1 MSSGHPCLLNCHLTQ
16 VSLPASNRDRDWE
29 GQTSLLVTSLL
40 VTSPRMD
47 PRSLR
52 KTFLSCKIGKR
63 SGEEFHLRGAE
74 QRICNH
80 KFSKVNVLRK
90 KKVRD
95 LWSGRKLSKV
105 QSSWGECWGIVGK
118 RRKKGGRRLQGKG
131 RNNDDYDK
139 DLTVLRWR
147 LLWERPLRM
156 VLAVSFRFVPSR
168 PFRELP
174 RFCYL
179 RTSVLPFYY
188 GCAAPHRPPLSW
200 LELRSSY
207 WRTLGNL
214 TFLCVCVILPAVT

>member
-29 GQTSLLVTSLL
+29 GLTSLLVTSLL

-105 QSSWGECWGIVGK
+105 QWCGHEDIQWRPAIATHPEPS
-118 RRKKGGRRLQGKG
+118 
-131 RNNDDYDK
+131 
-139 DLTVLRWR
+139 VLFKH
-147 LLWERPLRM
+147 M
-156 VLAVSFRFVPSR
+156 G
-168 PFRELP
+168 
-174 RFCYL
+174 
-179 RTSVLPFYY
+179 RTSQFYIL
-188 GCAAPHRPPLSW
+188 GITMIWLS
-200 LELRSSY
+200 
-207 WRTLGNL
+207 T
-214 TFLCVCVILPAVT
+214 

>member
-29 GQTSLLVTSLL
+29 GLTSLLVTSLL

-118 RRKKGGRRLQGKG
+118 RRKKGGKIIKCFQMAEGTRHWESNYRGKDSAQPT
-131 RNNDDYDK
+131 NWA
-139 DLTVLRWR
+139 TQ
-147 LLWERPLRM
+147 
-156 VLAVSFRFVPSR
+156 
-168 PFRELP
+168 
-174 RFCYL
+174 
-179 RTSVLPFYY
+179 
-188 GCAAPHRPPLSW
+188 APCTQ
-200 LELRSSY
+200 Y
-207 WRTLGNL
+207 
-214 TFLCVCVILPAVT
+214 FFF